1 MKCTATIDTRE
12 VEELYLNIDPIQ
24 AGGRLTVDAQKAA
37 IAYSDGYS
45 VCDNC
50 LKPFRL
56 DYINKPPIA
65 EFHRECAEWLNMDM
79 VRLVPG
85 ARRGFQA
92 VASSLVEKG
101 DPVLLT
107 ALSHYTEFA
116 SLEQA
121 GADIHEI
128 PKDEHNHITA
138 DNTAARIEEVT
149 REAGKVPPLLFVEH
163 VDYQYGNIHD
173 IAAIAKVAH
182 QYDIPVLLNGAY
194 SVGIMPVDG
203 KALGVDFII
212 GSGHKSMAA
221 PAPSGI
227 VAITDEYADTVFR
240 TTQAKGDITG
250 RTFGIKEVELMGCS
264 LMGVTAVGLIA
275 SFPAVKE
282 RVLHWEHEVEN
293 ANRVVE
299 ALCAIEGTRAESDM
313 PREHTLTRI
322 NTMDSFDLV
331 AKTHKKKGF
340 FLSQSLKKKGVIGVI
355 PGSTRVWKYNTY
367 GLNDAQITHVCQA
380 FQEIAQENGLTV
392 H

>member
-1 MKCTATIDTRE
+1 MKCTADIDTRD
-12 VEELYLNIDPIQ
+12 VEELYINIDPIQ

-37 IAYSDGYS
+37 LAYSDGYS

-50 LKPFRL
+50 RKPFRL

-65 EFHRECAEWLNMDM
+65 DFHRDCAEWLNMDA

-92 VASSLVEKG
+92 VASSMVEKG
-101 DPVLLT
+101 DPVLVT
-107 ALSHYTEFA
+107 ALSHYTEFV

-138 DNTAARIEEVT
+138 DNAAARIEDVT
-149 REAGKVPPLLFVEH
+149 REAGKTPSILFVEH

-173 IAAIAKVAH
+173 IAGIAKVAH

-203 KALGVDFII
+203 KALGVDFVI

-221 PAPSGI
+221 PAPSGL
-227 VAITDEYADTVFR
+227 VATTDEYADIVFR

-250 RTFGIKEVELMGCS
+250 RTFGIKEVEMMGCT
-264 LMGVTAVGLIA
+264 LMGVT
-275 SFPAVKE
+275 VKE
-282 RVLHWEHEVEN
+282 RVLHWDREVKN
-293 ANRVVE
+293 SNTVTDAFS
-299 ALCAIEGTRAESDM
+299 AIEGTRVESDM

-322 NTMDSFDLV
+322 NTVDSFDTV
-331 AKTHKKKGF
+331 AATHKKKGY
-340 FLSQSLKKKGVIGVI
+340 FLSHSLKKKGIIGVI
-355 PGSTRVWKYNTY
+355 PGSTRVWKFNTY
-367 GLNDAQITHVCQA
+367 GLTDAQIVLVCEA
-380 FQEIAQENGLTV
+380 FQEIARENGLNV
-392 H
+392 F